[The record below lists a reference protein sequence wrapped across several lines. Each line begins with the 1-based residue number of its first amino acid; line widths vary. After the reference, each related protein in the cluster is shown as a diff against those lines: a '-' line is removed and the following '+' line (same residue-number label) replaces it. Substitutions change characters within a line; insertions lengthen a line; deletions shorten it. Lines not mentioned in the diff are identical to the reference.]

1 MTGVTG
7 GKFANGAVTAAMAYA
22 FNQLVASGWE
32 QHKASATREG
42 RSRAE
47 PHLSHWDGVEGAHR
61 YENGAT
67 LLCVLASEGCSVG
80 IMEQLFGPISAPF
93 AEPYAGPG
101 RGYTLLGNNPIDHE
115 RPAPGMLVNT
125 TVDGHRFY
133 PGDVVHAIYE
143 HRGAVWLYTQGRGV
157 GGMSFS
163 IGPMHISEN
172 AILGRA
178 LFNQSHI
185 QATIHADQSTG
196 GVNGHKRWGTK

>member
-47 PHLSHWDGVEGAHR
+47 PHLSHWDGVKGAHR

-80 IMEQLFGPISAPF
+80 IMEQLYGPISAPF

-115 RPAPGMLVNT
+115 RPAPGILVNT
-125 TVDGHRFY
+125 TVDGHRFH

-143 HRGAVWLYTQGRGV
+143 HLGCSMALHPRSRCWRNVIFHWTHAYIRERHTWPCVVQSVPYPSNYTC
-157 GGMSFS
+157 
-163 IGPMHISEN
+163 
-172 AILGRA
+172 
-178 LFNQSHI
+178 
-185 QATIHADQSTG
+185 
-196 GVNGHKRWGTK
+196 